1 MEKTKYE
8 IELITSDCLKILPT
22 LKTNSFDFSFTD
34 VPYNAGK
41 DYGVYKDNLCESE
54 WLSGLTKV
62 FMELKRITNNKFA
75 ILIGAKQLRK
85 VWNLLPESTLYI
97 IYQRAFSF
105 TPMYYGLLVTCKP
118 KKVVPTVWDDVR
130 LVSEGYFCKEEKFEH
145 PGRTSDELTRKI
157 LDVFTIEG
165 DRVLD
170 SFSGVGTTAVCC
182 KELGR
187 GCLGIELNGEYNKI
201 AKERLKK
208 VVFVDDLMK
217 F

>member
-97 IYQRAFSF
+97 I
-105 TPMYYGLLVTCKP
+105 
-118 KKVVPTVWDDVR
+118 
-130 LVSEGYFCKEEKFEH
+130 
-145 PGRTSDELTRKI
+145 
-157 LDVFTIEG
+157 
-165 DRVLD
+165 
-170 SFSGVGTTAVCC
+170 
-182 KELGR
+182 
-187 GCLGIELNGEYNKI
+187 
-201 AKERLKK
+201 
-208 VVFVDDLMK
+208 
-217 F
+217 